1 MTRAIKAA
9 PIEKIIGDRCPSSG
23 AAYRIPLSNGTR
35 RYSTKLAQKP
45 SKTLDSANVAFMAAG
60 AVIVGGAATGTV
72 EPVVGTGPVA
82 GGAEAGGAEAILTM
96 VKDKRLMIQED
107 GDSLIF

>member
-1 MTRAIKAA
+1 MKAA

-23 AAYRIPLSNGTR
+23 AAYRIPLSNGIR
-35 RYSTKLAQKP
+35 RNSTNVFQLP

-60 AVIVGGAATGTV
+60 AEIVGPD
-72 EPVVGTGPVA
+72 PVVGTGPGGA
-82 GGAEAGGAEAILTM
+82 GGADAGGADAILTM

>member
-1 MTRAIKAA
+1 MKAA
-9 PIEKIIGDRCPSSG
+9 PIEKIIGDKCPSSG
-23 AAYRIPLSNGTR
+23 AAYRIPLSKGIKIN
-35 RYSTKLAQKP
+35 STNVAQAP

-60 AVIVGGAATGTV
+60 AEIVGVAD
-72 EPVVGTGPVA
+72 EPVGSGPAGADA
-82 GGAEAGGAEAILTM
+82 GGADAILTM